1 MINLIISN
9 DKSLLDL
16 DKIYD
21 FMQQSYWANKRSKEK
36 IKKSIEHSL
45 CYGVYDGE
53 KQIGFA
59 RIITDWT
66 TMYWLCDVFID
77 EDYRS
82 LGIGKRLIEEITTSG
97 DLKNLFGFLGTKD
110 AHTFYKQYDFVRELE
125 KTMIR
130 TPDFLRK

>member
-1 MINLIISN
+1 
-9 DKSLLDL
+9 
-16 DKIYD
+16 
-21 FMQQSYWANKRSKEK
+21 MQQSYWANKRSKEK